1 MAERWSSRIRIRP
14 ATAGDREFVLGLVPE
29 LAAFGPPPWRSVDEM
44 VETDTLVLGRAL
56 DGLAADA
63 TVLIAEDARGVGLGF
78 IHLTADADY
87 YTRRECGHVSD
98 LVVAAAARGRGVG
111 ERLMAAAEEWAAARG
126 YALLTLNVF
135 VGNARARALYE
146 RTGFGAETVRY
157 VKTVANP
164 TASPRRGVE
173 EARTAANRKEA
184 AR

>member
-1 MAERWSSRIRIRP
+1 MAERAPITVRP
-14 ATAGDREFVLGLVPE
+14 ATARDRQFVLGLVPD

-44 VETDTLVLGRAL
+44 VDTDTLVLGGAL
-56 DGLAADA
+56 DGVAADA
-63 TVLIAEDARGVGLGF
+63 TVLIAEDARGAPLGF
-78 IHLTADADY
+78 VHLTVDADY

-146 RTGFGAETVRY
+146 RTGFGAETIRY
-157 VKTVANP
+157 VKTVANR
-164 TASPRRGVE
+164 TASPRPVV
-173 EARTAANRKEA
+173 ADAMTAANRKEP